1 MKKKLNLFYQDL
13 IKVSKLTKTKNKK
26 LKIAILSV
34 IVTSL
39 VFFDIAIIVYFS
51 SFFSSSPQYENSLI
65 EYFLDRKFFLPV
77 FIILRFFS
85 IYLEKIITTK
95 LQNDIERNLRIYLVE
110 EVFDRGNV
118 SISDAYYYVMTLCSQ
133 VGSFYSTLAA
143 FFGSVIQI
151 IAFTVYLL
159 FTNLETIFIFSIGSM
174 LLFLPTLYL
183 TKLGRKYAHTSYTY
197 GQKISKDLEKTLEN
211 IFLIKILQQV
221 KNEIIAFDKNL
232 KEFYKARLND
242 IKVGTVSSIMPNF
255 FTLFSLSVLL
265 VFFDFVKF
273 LTLDFIGILLRLFQ
287 SLGLFNKKIHL
298 VSSFHVYLE
307 KLYEIEKNK
316 ELTFSSNYQYE
327 KNQNLNF
334 AIRFENVDFKYLGSE
349 DFLFKN
355 LNLEILKGKHTII
368 TGPNGSGKSTIL
380 GLASGIFYPV
390 SGKITTTSNKF
401 GYVSASPMIIK
412 GTVKENLQY
421 GLINKIE
428 DKKMIELL
436 REFKVF
442 TDEKPKQ
449 LEINI
454 SNKSLSM
461 GQMQKIAFIRTLL
474 SGVEILVLD
483 ESTSNLDA
491 ESKELIYDILSTKN
505 LTILNS
511 THSPNELLNYDI
523 HLEVKSNNKLRH
535 IEVKN

>member
-1 MKKKLNLFYQDL
+1 M
-13 IKVSKLTKTKNKK
+13 
-26 LKIAILSV
+26 
-34 IVTSL
+34 
-39 VFFDIAIIVYFS
+39 
-51 SFFSSSPQYENSLI
+51 
-65 EYFLDRKFFLPV
+65 
-77 FIILRFFS
+77 
-85 IYLEKIITTK
+85 
-95 LQNDIERNLRIYLVE
+95 
-110 EVFDRGNV
+110 
-118 SISDAYYYVMTLCSQ
+118 
-133 VGSFYSTLAA
+133 
-143 FFGSVIQI
+143 
-151 IAFTVYLL
+151 
-159 FTNLETIFIFSIGSM
+159 
-174 LLFLPTLYL
+174 
-183 TKLGRKYAHTSYTY
+183 
-197 GQKISKDLEKTLEN
+197 
-211 IFLIKILQQV
+211 
-221 KNEIIAFDKNL
+221 
-232 KEFYKARLND
+232 
-242 IKVGTVSSIMPNF
+242 
-255 FTLFSLSVLL
+255 
-265 VFFDFVKF
+265 
-273 LTLDFIGILLRLFQ
+273 
-287 SLGLFNKKIHL
+287 
-298 VSSFHVYLE
+298 
-307 KLYEIEKNK
+307 
-316 ELTFSSNYQYE
+316 
-327 KNQNLNF
+327 
-334 AIRFENVDFKYLGSE
+334 GSE

-523 HLEVKSNNKLRH
+523 HLEVKSNNKLRQ